1 MRELKGKYF
10 CIVDIELTEE
20 KEIIQFAAKK
30 IDFNFRVINSINYYI
45 KPIQSDITSFVT
57 DLTGI
62 TNEIL
67 RDKPSFREVSKVL
80 YEYIKDGILVCHG
93 LQSDY
98 LILKKHFQD
107 IGIEYSPS
115 MSLDTVELARLFLPT
130 QSSYRLSD
138 LAASLNIYSSDN
150 YHNAVIDVKAT
161 AKLLETIALKIPLI
175 QKENYNNIYKLL
187 KKIDSNIAL
196 FFEYYKNNTL
206 TSNIIYNNGD
216 YIVYDGV
223 KFKKLG
229 LVNKE
234 NETKCKIL
242 FSSIDVNDYIS
253 KFNVIDYTVLKKK
266 SDYVSLDIFS
276 LLSKK
281 NDLNLYK
288 LLVKLYIW
296 ILETTNGDLSELN
309 LLYLERLY
317 LEECREALELSS
329 NSYYFDEKKQLAK
342 GASNVIVNYDNL
354 EYILNND
361 EFSNYT
367 LIFENKKILGNELD
381 SNNIKEYRYKSVITE
396 LNIAIS
402 QNPSDKKLKVIK
414 ENLDSLIKFLHEM
427 YISESLVLY
436 NESLEYILQ
445 DIAVLQDSLKNIKRY
460 LPITRDFCKQLTNAL
475 LNKKNS
481 YTFDILYQESTLV
494 LLVIDD
500 KKVKTL
506 INTINRR
513 DYQYLDMPNKVSLIY
528 IKDEKELMSS
538 KFSGSVLYVFESTK
552 YKNLYFS
559 KRERKTYV
567 KYINFSLKDSF
578 AQLYTDV
585 IKNNKVICRCYA
597 TRDILNYKYYLKN
610 LFDTIVILKDLEY

>member
-1 MRELKGKYF
+1 M
-10 CIVDIELTEE
+10 
-20 KEIIQFAAKK
+20 
-30 IDFNFRVINSINYYI
+30 
-45 KPIQSDITSFVT
+45 
-57 DLTGI
+57 
-62 TNEIL
+62 
-67 RDKPSFREVSKVL
+67 
-80 YEYIKDGILVCHG
+80 
-93 LQSDY
+93 
-98 LILKKHFQD
+98 
-107 IGIEYSPS
+107 
-115 MSLDTVELARLFLPT
+115 
-130 QSSYRLSD
+130 
-138 LAASLNIYSSDN
+138 
-150 YHNAVIDVKAT
+150 
-161 AKLLETIALKIPLI
+161 
-175 QKENYNNIYKLL
+175 
-187 KKIDSNIAL
+187 
-196 FFEYYKNNTL
+196 
-206 TSNIIYNNGD
+206 
-216 YIVYDGV
+216 
-223 KFKKLG
+223 
-229 LVNKE
+229 
-234 NETKCKIL
+234 
-242 FSSIDVNDYIS
+242 FSSIDVDDYIS
-253 KFNVIDYTVLKKK
+253 KFNIDDYTVLKKK
-266 SDYVSLDIFS
+266 SDYISLDIFS

-281 NDLNLYK
+281 KDLNLYK

-475 LNKKNS
+475 LNNKNS

-506 INTINRR
+506 INTINRHNC
-513 DYQYLDMPNKVSLIY
+513 QYLDMPNKVSLIY

-538 KFSGSVLYVFESTK
+538 KFSGSVLYVFGSTK

-578 AQLYTDV
+578 AQLYMDV

>member
-1 MRELKGKYF
+1 MN
-10 CIVDIELTEE
+10 
-20 KEIIQFAAKK
+20 A
-30 IDFNFRVINSINYYI
+30 NFS
-45 KPIQSDITSFVT
+45 
-57 DLTGI
+57 
-62 TNEIL
+62 
-67 RDKPSFREVSKVL
+67 
-80 YEYIKDGILVCHG
+80 
-93 LQSDY
+93 
-98 LILKKHFQD
+98 
-107 IGIEYSPS
+107 
-115 MSLDTVELARLFLPT
+115 
-130 QSSYRLSD
+130 
-138 LAASLNIYSSDN
+138 
-150 YHNAVIDVKAT
+150 
-161 AKLLETIALKIPLI
+161 
-175 QKENYNNIYKLL
+175 
-187 KKIDSNIAL
+187 
-196 FFEYYKNNTL
+196 YYKNNNL
-206 TSNIIYNNGD
+206 ISDIICDKRD

-223 KFKKLG
+223 KFNKLKLVIKEKKNNG
-229 LVNKE
+229 R
-234 NETKCKIL
+234 IL
-242 FSSIDVNDYIS
+242 FSSIDVDDYIS
-253 KFNVIDYTVLKKK
+253 KFNIDDYTVLKKK
-266 SDYVSLDIFS
+266 SDYISLDIFS

-281 NDLNLYK
+281 KDLNLYK
-288 LLVKLYIW
+288 WLVKLYIW

-317 LEECREALELSS
+317 LEECREDLELSS

-342 GASNVIVNYDNL
+342 GSSNVIVNYDNL

-475 LNKKNS
+475 LNNKNS

-506 INTINRR
+506 INTINRH
-513 DYQYLDMPNKVSLIY
+513 DCQYLDMPNKVSLIY

-578 AQLYTDV
+578 AQLYMDV

>member
-1 MRELKGKYF
+1 M
-10 CIVDIELTEE
+10 
-20 KEIIQFAAKK
+20 
-30 IDFNFRVINSINYYI
+30 
-45 KPIQSDITSFVT
+45 
-57 DLTGI
+57 
-62 TNEIL
+62 
-67 RDKPSFREVSKVL
+67 
-80 YEYIKDGILVCHG
+80 
-93 LQSDY
+93 
-98 LILKKHFQD
+98 
-107 IGIEYSPS
+107 
-115 MSLDTVELARLFLPT
+115 
-130 QSSYRLSD
+130 
-138 LAASLNIYSSDN
+138 
-150 YHNAVIDVKAT
+150 
-161 AKLLETIALKIPLI
+161 
-175 QKENYNNIYKLL
+175 
-187 KKIDSNIAL
+187 
-196 FFEYYKNNTL
+196 
-206 TSNIIYNNGD
+206 
-216 YIVYDGV
+216 
-223 KFKKLG
+223 
-229 LVNKE
+229 
-234 NETKCKIL
+234 
-242 FSSIDVNDYIS
+242 FSSIDVNDYIG

-329 NSYYFDEKKQLAK
+329 NSYYFNEKKQLAK

-361 EFSNYT
+361 EFSNCT
-367 LIFENKKILGNELD
+367 LVFENKKILGNELD

-402 QNPSDKKLKVIK
+402 QKPSDKKLKVIK

-436 NESLEYILQ
+436 KESLDYILQ
-445 DIAVLQDSLKNIKRY
+445 DILVLQDSIKNIRTK
-460 LPITRDFCKQLTNAL
+460 LPSTYNFCQQLMKVL
-475 LNKKNS
+475 LNEKNN

-506 INTINRR
+506 INTINRH

-597 TRDILNYKYYLKN
+597 TKDILNYKYYLKN